1 MMKLMGKL
9 FLLVAALAAFF
20 GGAGDAIAAPR
31 VLLPNQ
37 SAILF
42 TVKEMGVPV
51 SGRFRRFEALVDI
64 DDAKPERSKAEL
76 RIEIRSLTTGND
88 EADAIAIDANWL
100 DAVHA
105 PYAVYKSSTIRALSP
120 GRYEAKGSLTIR
132 NQTRELVMQFTSTKQ
147 ASGNLDVSGEFIIN
161 RSDFG
166 IGGGE
171 WNQAD
176 IVAKEVAVK
185 VHLVLA
191 PGK

>member
-9 FLLVAALAAFF
+9 FLLVAALAAFL
-20 GGAGDAIAAPR
+20 GDAGDAIAAPR

-64 DDAKPERSKAEL
+64 DDATPERSKAEL

-100 DAVHA
+100 DAGHA

>member
-9 FLLVAALAAFF
+9 FLLVAALAAFL
-20 GGAGDAIAAPR
+20 GDAGDAIAAPR

>member
-1 MMKLMGKL
+1 MLKYMPKI
-9 FLLVAALAAFF
+9 FLLFAALVVLSQE
-20 GGAGDAIAAPR
+20 AIATPR

-37 SAILF
+37 SEIQF

-100 DAVHA
+100 DSVHT
-105 PYAVYKSSTIRALSP
+105 PYAVYKSSAIRLLSP

-132 NQTRELVMQFTSTKQ
+132 NQTRDLILQFTSTKQ
-147 ASGNLDVSGEFIIN
+147 ASGELDIAGEFVIN

-171 WNQAD
+171 WNDANV
-176 IVAKEVAVK
+176 VAKEVGVK

>member
-1 MMKLMGKL
+1 MLKLMLKT
-9 FLLVAALAAFF
+9 FLLLAALAALT
-20 GGAGDAIAAPR
+20 AEAIATPR
-31 VLLPNQ
+31 VVVPNQ
-37 SAILF
+37 SEILF

-51 SGRFRRFEALVDI
+51 SGRFRRFEAFVDI
-64 DDAKPERSKAEL
+64 DDTKPERSKAEL

-88 EADAIAIDANWL
+88 DADAIAVDANWL

-105 PYAVYKSSTIRALSP
+105 PYAIYKSSAIRSVSP
-120 GRYEAKGSLTIR
+120 GRYEAKGALTIR
-132 NQTRELVMQFTSTKQ
+132 NQTRDLIMQFTSTKQ
-147 ASGNLDVSGEFIIN
+147 ASGNLDVSGEFVIN

-171 WNQAD
+171 WHEANV
-176 IVAKEVAVK
+176 VAKEIAVI